1 MKATSRKLS
10 RRLALALC
18 AAAALWAA
26 AAPCALARQDAP
38 PEARE
43 PRPAAQAPPPAQPAQ
58 APQAAQASQAAQT
71 PQAADAPR
79 LVAALEGY
87 EGPSLMSGRRVLA
100 VFSPDGRTLA
110 LSGPKRAV
118 GLYDAA
124 TGRLLHTLSAERD
137 ADGFNGFSFSPDSRV
152 AATRNVPD
160 RSVSL
165 WDVATGRLL
174 LKLPGRD
181 RDIETKFKAANTPA
195 EEFVAVP
202 FSPDGR
208 VVLTEREDDVV
219 VGWEVATGRE
229 LFRLEHKTE
238 TNAAGDVLGALFFSG
253 ALHPLMMSAA
263 YSPDGAR
270 LVTANGD
277 KNPKLWDAA
286 TGRLVATLASPGDY
300 VYAAAFLPA
309 AGGLVTVSF
318 KGEANLWDASTGA
331 HRQKLA
337 RDAGDKFVFEIG
349 HDGGRLALSPDGRLV
364 AARVE
369 DGKTD
374 EVKIWDAADGRTL
387 ATLGKDESDLLAFSP
402 DGRTLAAAGGDKR
415 ATAQLLDAATGRP
428 RLALART
435 DGGARA
441 LAFSP
446 DGRLVVT
453 TGGRGVRLW
462 DAETGAPV
470 ATLDRARFPAHF
482 SPDGRR
488 LVTGGT
494 DKTAYL
500 YEIPGR

>member
-1 MKATSRKLS
+1 MNATSRKLS

-18 AAAALWAA
+18 AAVAA
-26 AAPCALARQDAP
+26 AWGAAATPAALARQDATP
-38 PEARE
+38 NARQQ
-43 PRPAAQAPPPAQPAQ
+43 PSPAAG
-58 APQAAQASQAAQT
+58 AAQQPSPAAG
-71 PQAADAPR
+71 AATAAAPR
-79 LVAALEGY
+79 LVAALEDY

-110 LSGPKRAV
+110 LSGPKRTV

-124 TGRLLHTLSAERD
+124 TGKLLHRLAAEKE
-137 ADGFNGFSFSPDSRV
+137 AQGFNGFAFSPDSRV

-174 LKLPGRD
+174 RTLAGRD
-181 RDIETKFKAANTPA
+181 RDMETKFKAANTPS
-195 EEFVAVP
+195 EEFVVVP

-219 VGWEVATGRE
+219 VGWDVATGEE

-238 TNAAGDVLGALFFSG
+238 TNAAGDVLGAFFFFG
-253 ALHPLMMSAA
+253 APHVLMMSAA

-277 KNPKLWDAA
+277 KSPKLWDAA
-286 TGRLVATLASPGDY
+286 TGRLVAALPSPGDY

-309 AGGLVTVSF
+309 AGGLVTLSF

-331 HRQKLA
+331 RREKLA
-337 RDAGDKFVFEIG
+337 RDAAGNIVFGLGDAG
-349 HDGGRLALSPDGRLV
+349 ARLAVSPDGRLA

-387 ATLGKDESDLLAFSP
+387 VTLKKNKADLLAFSP
-402 DGRTLAAAGGDKR
+402 DGRTLATAGGDKR
-415 ATAQLLDAATGRP
+415 ATGHLWDAATGELKLT
-428 RLALART
+428 LAKTGDGART
-435 DGGARA
+435 

-453 TGGRGVRLW
+453 TGGKGVRLW

-470 ATLDRARFPAHF
+470 ATLDRARFPARF

-494 DKTAYL
+494 DNTAGL